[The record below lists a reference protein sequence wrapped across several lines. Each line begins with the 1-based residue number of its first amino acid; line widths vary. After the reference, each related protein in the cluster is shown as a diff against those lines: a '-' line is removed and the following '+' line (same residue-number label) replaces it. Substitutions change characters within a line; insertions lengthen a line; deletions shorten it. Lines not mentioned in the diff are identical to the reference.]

1 MVTKYCCCCEN
12 LKAAKIL
19 GIIGL
24 VLYSICLIWSAF
36 AYHANFSAENGRLY
50 GEVTAQLQN
59 LQSQLQNDA
68 GNNPFLNQI
77 LKESSDQLTPV
88 FEKARI
94 MVILAI
100 VYSILGLIA
109 NACLVAGATKS
120 KKNLVMVWIVMAILM
135 VILELAHIGIGVSL
149 GSHNWV
155 SSVVGLGFFIWQFL
169 AVFGAYRE
177 IKEGRNSQA

>member
-36 AYHANFSAENGRLY
+36 AYHTNFSAENGRLY

-59 LQSQLQNDA
+59 LQSQLQENS

-88 FEKARI
+88 FEKAKI
-94 MVILAI
+94 MVILAM

-120 KKNLVMVWIVMAILM
+120 KKNLVMVWIAFASLFYLKHLLLYVLILFD
-135 VILELAHIGIGVSL
+135 L
-149 GSHNWV
+149 
-155 SSVVGLGFFIWQFL
+155 FL
-169 AVFGAYRE
+169 
-177 IKEGRNSQA
+177 ST